1 MKYKLPKDIKEKM
14 EREIRQYDS
23 NKKKLEKI
31 KQSGSTR
38 QLLYIEERLEH
49 VETAYELL
57 KEDEQKIYNYIFKKG
72 CNWLYCQTMYN
83 IDKNTYY
90 TVYNKSLYLLA
101 QEWGEI

>member
-1 MKYKLPKDIKEKM
+1 MKYKLPKEIKEKM
-14 EREIRQYDS
+14 EREIRQYDN

-38 QLLYIEERLEH
+38 QLLYLEERLEH
-49 VETAYELL
+49 VKTAYELL
-57 KEDEQKIYNYIFKKG
+57 KKEEQEIYSLIFKKG
-72 CNWLYCQTMYN
+72 CNWLYCQTMHN

-101 QEWGEI
+101 QEWGEV